1 MAAGVE
7 KLEFVARHGSGGPG
21 YRWPMV
27 CPECA
32 TTNPGGARFCLNC
45 GARIERASSV
55 GRETR
60 LESYLPQGMLAKL
73 EAARAGRSM
82 EGERRIVTMLFCD
95 VAGST
100 AMAEG
105 LDPEEWTEIM
115 NGAFENLIAPVYR
128 YEGTLARLM
137 GDAIFAFFGAPI
149 AHEDDPQRAVA
160 AGLEIVEGIRA
171 YRDRMKA
178 HRDLDLD
185 VRVGI
190 NTGPV
195 VVGEVGSDL
204 RLEYTAMGDAVN
216 VAARMETAEP
226 GTVQIT
232 AQTQRLVAP
241 FSRSSRVAPSKSR
254 ARLNRSRPTAS
265 WPGTNRWGRRS
276 ADASRRSSGASGR

>member
-1 MAAGVE
+1 
-7 KLEFVARHGSGGPG
+7 
-21 YRWPMV
+21 MV

-32 TTNPGGARFCLNC
+32 TPNPDGARFCSSC
-45 GARIERASSV
+45 GARLERASST
-55 GRETR
+55 GRESG
-60 LESYLPQGMLAKL
+60 LESYLPKGMLAKL

-82 EGERRIVTMLFCD
+82 RGERRIVTMLFCD
-95 VAGST
+95 VVGST
-100 AMAEG
+100 AMAEK

-115 NGAFENLIAPVYR
+115 NGAYENLIAPVYR

-160 AGLEIVEGIRA
+160 AGLEIVEGISA
-171 YRDRMKA
+171 YCERMKA
-178 HRDLDLD
+178 DRDLDLN

-216 VAARMETAEP
+216 VAARMEQTAEP

-232 AQTQRLVAP
+232 AETQRLVASY
-241 FSRSSRVAPSKSR
+241 FEVASRGTVEVKGKAEPVQAYRVVARNARLGPMIRGRVAP
-254 ARLNRSRPTAS
+254 LV
-265 WPGTNRWGRRS
+265 GR
-276 ADASRRSSGASGR
+276 